1 MDQRPTAPSEA
12 ATPIKPAVPSAP
24 AGPGDWNQQIIEEF
38 RSNGGR
44 VGGMFAGANL
54 LLLTTI
60 GARTGRPHTTPVGY
74 LRDGVR
80 LLAFASNAGLPHN
93 PNWYHNLLAHPMITV
108 EIGAGDQSIETFV
121 ARATSLRDPERAR
134 FYRLQAELIPA
145 YGEYQ
150 TRTSRIIP
158 VVALERPDFAD
169 AERNQAIAAELLRV
183 HADLRDELARIR
195 VEADAHQTSPP
206 SPPSSQSPSTPSDLG
221 LQLRQH
227 CLAFCDA
234 LHLHHTN
241 EDGAFPSFEKQ
252 FPALAPTLDR
262 LRAEHHVVAES
273 LAELRTILT
282 DLAAGTGEADALRK
296 RLEHLA
302 EELEAHFTHEEEQ
315 LVRALTEGQPSG

>member
-1 MDQRPTAPSEA
+1 MTDQRPA
-12 ATPIKPAVPSAP
+12 APSAP
-24 AGPGDWNQQIIEEF
+24 AGPSDWNRQIIEEF
-38 RSNGGR
+38 RANGGR
-44 VGGMFAGANL
+44 VGGMFEGVRL
-54 LLLTTI
+54 LLLTTT
-60 GARTGRPHTTPVGY
+60 GARTGKPHTTPVGY
-74 LRDGVR
+74 LRDGAR

-93 PNWYHNLLAHPMITV
+93 PSWYHNLLAHPMITI

-121 ARATSLRDPERAR
+121 ARATSLQDPERER
-134 FYRLQAELIPA
+134 FYRLQAELLPA
-145 YGEYQ
+145 YGDYQ

-169 AERNQAIAAELLRV
+169 AERNQALAAELLKV
-183 HADLRDELARIR
+183 HADLRHQLARIR
-195 VEADAHQTSPP
+195 VEAGAHQTSPP
-206 SPPSSQSPSTPSDLG
+206 SPSDLG

-273 LAELRTILT
+273 LAELRTILG
-282 DLAAGTGEADALRK
+282 DLAAGTGDAEALRK

-315 LVRALTEGQPSG
+315 LVRALTGDHRSG